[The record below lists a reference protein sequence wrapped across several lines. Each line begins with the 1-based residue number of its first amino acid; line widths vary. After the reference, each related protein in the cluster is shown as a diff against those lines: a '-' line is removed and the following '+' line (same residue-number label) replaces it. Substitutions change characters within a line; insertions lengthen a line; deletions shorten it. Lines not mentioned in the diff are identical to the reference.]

1 VSSHLTRYRTLA
13 RALDSR
19 FRVPGTPVRFGWDA
33 IIGLIPGAG
42 DAIGG
47 LLGGYGLYVAAR
59 LGASPVILARMF
71 LNLGIDLA
79 VGAIPLL
86 GDLFDLAWRGNL
98 RNLALLEQWLEH
110 PRKARRQS
118 TVVFLVLFG
127 ALAGLAF
134 LGIWL
139 SLRVLGWLL
148 GGWSSPA

>member
-1 VSSHLTRYRTLA
+1 MSSHLTRYRALA
-13 RALDSR
+13 QALDSR
-19 FRVPGTPVRFGWDA
+19 FKVPGVPVRFGWDA

-42 DAIGG
+42 DAISG
-47 LLGGYGLYVAAR
+47 LLGGYGLYVAVQ

-86 GDLFDLAWRGNL
+86 GDLFDVVWRGNL
-98 RNLALLEQWLEH
+98 RNLALLEQWLEQ
-110 PRKARRQS
+110 PQKTRRQS

-127 ALAGLAF
+127 ALTGLAF

-139 SLRVLGWLL
+139 SLRVIGALL
-148 GGWSSPA
+148 GR